1 MGIVL
6 FTVPGEA
13 QMRFANSLYRQTG
26 GGLSLVIVQKTKKK
40 SFLQRTFRFFRRNS
54 WHTFL
59 ELWYALLLR
68 KEHQVRGALEY
79 FREIDPMDNSEN
91 SSKFKIL
98 EVESVNTDAVY
109 EIIRKISPRLIVVWG
124 GPLLKPNIIKNAQR
138 AINLHFGLC
147 PYYRGALANQH
158 AVMRD
163 DFSKIGA
170 TVLFING
177 KPDAGEIV
185 ATVEADTSLPPREL
199 FLDLNNRAA
208 AKYLEVATKI
218 YLGKTVQAVSQEAVK
233 NKTLLRKSWT
243 PKTRYMLGKKILE
256 WEKEFENR

>member
-13 QMRFANSLYRQTG
+13 QMRFANSLYKQTG

-40 SFLQRTFRFFRRNS
+40 SLLQRIYRFF
-54 WHTFL
+54 WHNGWRTFS
-59 ELWYALLLR
+59 EFWYAFLLR
-68 KEHQVRGALEY
+68 KEHQVERALGY
-79 FREIDPMDNSEN
+79 FREIDPMDISEN

-98 EVESVNTDAVY
+98 EVESANTDAVH

-124 GPLLKPNIIKNAQR
+124 GPLLKPNIIKNAQK

-147 PYYRGALANQH
+147 PHYRGALANQH

-170 TVLFING
+170 SVLFING
-177 KPDAGEIV
+177 QPDAGEIL
-185 ATVEADTSLPPREL
+185 ATVEADISKSPREL
-199 FLDLNNRAA
+199 FRDLNNRAA
-208 AKYLEVATKI
+208 AKYLEIATKI
-218 YLGKTVQAVSQEAVK
+218 YLGKHVPTVSQEAVK
-233 NKTLLRKSWT
+233 NEILLRKSWT

-256 WEKEFENR
+256 WEKKFEN